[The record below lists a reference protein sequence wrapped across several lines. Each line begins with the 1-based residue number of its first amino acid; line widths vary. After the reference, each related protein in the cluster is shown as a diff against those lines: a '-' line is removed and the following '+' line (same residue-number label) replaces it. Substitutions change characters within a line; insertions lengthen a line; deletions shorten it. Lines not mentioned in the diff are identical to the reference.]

1 MEHLNTANS
10 WASLIEFYPILNLY
24 NFNVD
29 ATVLKRSFM
38 TRFCSTPSKSRT
50 MGLYYNLVLA
60 GLLLAV
66 QIIYS
71 TAFVQGQNYTNF
83 SFPSFS
89 TPESFL
95 LSGTG
100 YYFADN
106 TSFILND
113 DAAPVHVTTD
123 WECGRLSYKEKVRM
137 KDSASGVVA
146 SFHTAFT
153 FQITGDNYSYGDG
166 LVFSFSRDGY
176 AGDDSLAGGSLCLFN
191 AADNGMASNHIFAV
205 EFDTY
210 QNQEF
215 NDPSDNHI
223 GVDINSVN
231 STWFYNLCG
240 GSLTNCSYL
249 CNAGFFTAW
258 IDYDSESQMLQ
269 VFFANG
275 SLYNNISKPQIPLI
289 KASLG
294 FAPPLAEVLDEFMYI
309 GFSSSGSM
317 VPSNFH
323 WIQSWTFTSSGMP
336 EIVPIQP
343 PSQPPSQP
351 PITNPAFNSSLRRK
365 VGIIAGVSVGAV
377 GALLVVFFLV
387 RCGWAWA
394 LDMKEANSSPVNENL
409 LPRMFTNEELRAA
422 TKNFSRSELLGSGVF
437 GKVYK
442 GTLPSGALVAVKR
455 MRMEFTHVKEKFE
468 AEIAN
473 LAQIRHQH
481 LVQLRGWCLEEEQLL
496 LVYDY
501 ICNGNLDEWLFQFS
515 ERNGQGSLTM
525 NRFDAQ
531 SLMLRHRILSD
542 VGAALAFLH
551 DECVPQRLHQNIK
564 SSNVL
569 LDGDWNAYL
578 GDFGVASVIDHQQTE
593 SSISFRMAK
602 IMTTSFGYMSPEM
615 SNTGQATK
623 ESDVYSFGVLML
635 EVMCGM
641 RPLTIERGKDV
652 LVDRVWRAH
661 EMRNILQMADSRLE
675 AFRLPSDARDSESHI
690 EIEQQEVSP
699 AGEIELQEVSHGE
712 LELQEVSH
720 GELESLNLIQESSID
735 VPDAE
740 TVDKKLIANLLHL
753 GLLCCSTYPQGR
765 PSMRLVSELLQ
776 STEYME
782 MYLPPLPTCKPEAQ
796 IFPGQAQLDDGN
808 IVGVEKLD
816 SYLKLA
822 TECLEAVQ
830 KMSGSRK
837 FNNEQC
843 GYLAEKLTVVIQGAS
858 LFLDRSRAEWHRPC
872 SSVKSTRLAQNFKL
886 LVALAKQTES
896 FVQGSCKYEW
906 IQAAMTLSN
915 VSEYVSSLGFNLE
928 LCKIA
933 FCKETVQ
940 GPGHCLTSAEVG
952 HINEAEVEAMKVKA
966 ARDQETLLQKVTL
979 ELHSLEGE
987 NRELAIILQQ
997 RLCGVG
1003 SHPASDDEM
1012 DKLFKWVIPGDQV
1025 GSGASAKVYK
1035 AMWLGTPVAKKT
1047 FHGSENSE
1055 FLQEVEILSQLC
1067 HPNITSMFCYAKCS
1081 KRTCSIIM
1089 ELMDE
1094 DLDKLM
1100 ERRCR
1105 DGNDSQSFAILEAV
1119 DIMIQIGE
1127 GVNYLHSKRIVHRDL
1142 KSMNIL
1148 VKNVEVKRGESVHVQ
1163 AKVTDFGL
1171 SKTKDQSTTYSKQ
1184 TFNTGTS
1191 RWMPPEIIK
1200 LTSDSREGGLSKH
1213 EKLPKYP
1220 FKCDSYSFGMVCYE
1234 ILTGCI
1240 PFPNISNF
1248 STIKR
1253 RVMTNGYRPILPA
1266 NCPPMLK
1273 ALIKRCWSQEPKKR
1287 PKFEAICLELKYLKY
1302 LLMTGN
1308 DSDLD

>member
-1 MEHLNTANS
+1 
-10 WASLIEFYPILNLY
+10 
-24 NFNVD
+24 
-29 ATVLKRSFM
+29 
-38 TRFCSTPSKSRT
+38 
-50 MGLYYNLVLA
+50 MGLYYHLVVA
-60 GLLLAV
+60 GLLFAV
-66 QIIYS
+66 HLIRS
-71 TAFVQGQNYTNF
+71 PVFVQGQNTDF
-83 SFPSFS
+83 SFLSFS

-95 LSGTG
+95 LSGSG

-106 TSFILND
+106 TSFILNKQD
-113 DAAPVHVTTD
+113 PVHVSLFR
-123 WECGRLSYKEKVRM
+123 ECGRLSYKDKVRM
-137 KDSASGVVA
+137 VDYASGAVA

-153 FQITGDNYSYGDG
+153 FQITGTNYSHGDG
-166 LVFSFSRDGY
+166 LVFSFARDQF
-176 AGDDSLAGGSLCLFN
+176 AGDNSYAGGSLCLYN
-191 AADNGMASNHIFAV
+191 ATDSMPSNTFFAV

-215 NDPSDNHI
+215 DDPSDSHI

-231 STWFYNLCG
+231 SWWSYNLCG

-249 CNAGFFTAW
+249 GNAGFFTAW
-258 IDYDSESQMLQ
+258 IDYDNESKNLQ

-275 SLYNNISKPQIPLI
+275 SLYNNISKPPKPLI
-289 KASLG
+289 EATFGTTDQAAIPFSLV
-294 FAPPLAEVLDEFMYI
+294 EVLDEFMYV

-317 VPSNFH
+317 IPTNFH
-323 WIQSWTFTSSGMP
+323 WIQSWTFTSSMP
-336 EIVPIQP
+336 DIVQPPPDIVPP
-343 PSQPPSQP
+343 PPD
-351 PITNPAFNSSLRRK
+351 SSRTRK
-365 VGIIAGVSVGAV
+365 QLILILSVGAV
-377 GALLVVFFLV
+377 GGAVGFLVVFLFT
-387 RCGWAWA
+387 G
-394 LDMKEANSSPVNENL
+394 KSSPVNENF
-409 LPRMFTNEELRAA
+409 LPRMFTIEELSAA
-422 TKNFSRSELLGSGVF
+422 TNNFSRSELLGSGVY
-437 GKVYK
+437 GTVYK
-442 GTLPSGALVAVKR
+442 GTLPSGALVVVKR
-455 MRMEFTHVKEKFE
+455 MKMEFTHVTEKFE
-468 AEIAN
+468 AEMAS
-473 LAQIRHQH
+473 LAKIRHQH
-481 LVQLRGWCLEEEQLL
+481 LVQLRGWCHEEEQLL

-515 ERNGQGSLTM
+515 ERNGQRSLTM

-542 VGAALAFLH
+542 VGAALAYLH
-551 DECVPQRLHQNIK
+551 DECLPQRLHQNIK

-578 GDFGVASVIDHQQTE
+578 GDFGVASVIDHQMET
-593 SSISFRMAK
+593 SITTRMAK
-602 IMTTSFGYMSPEM
+602 TLTTSYGYVSPEM
-615 SNTGQATK
+615 SNTGKATK

-641 RPLTIERGKDV
+641 RPRLTIERGELDA
-652 LVDRVWRAH
+652 LVNRVWRAH

-675 AFRLPSDARDSESHI
+675 AFQLPSDVRHSESQS
-690 EIEQQEVSP
+690 ELEQQEVSP

-712 LELQEVSH
+712 I
-720 GELESLNLIQESSID
+720 ESLSLIQESSID

-740 TVDKKLIANLLHL
+740 TIDKKLIANLLHL
-753 GLLCCSTYPQGR
+753 GLLCCSTNPEDR

-782 MYLPPLPTCKPEAQ
+782 MSLPPLPTCKPETQ
-796 IFPGQAQLDDGN
+796 IFPGQAQDDG
-808 IVGVEKLD
+808 IVVAVEKLD

-830 KMSGSRK
+830 KMSDSRK

-843 GYLAEKLTVVIQGAS
+843 GYLAEKLRVVIQSAS
-858 LFLDRSRAEWHRPC
+858 LYLDRSRAQCHRPC
-872 SSVKSTRLAQNFKL
+872 SSVNTTRLAQNFKL

-933 FCKETVQ
+933 FREETLP

-952 HINEAEVEAMKVKA
+952 DINAAEVEAVTVKA
-966 ARDQETLLQKVTL
+966 ARDQEALLQKVTL

-997 RLCGVG
+997 RLCGVRPN
-1003 SHPASDDEM
+1003 PASDDEM
-1012 DKLFKWVIPGDQV
+1012 DKLFKWVILGDHV
-1025 GSGASAKVYK
+1025 PLGSGASANVYK

-1047 FHGSENSE
+1047 FHGLENSE
-1055 FLQEVEILSQLC
+1055 FLKEVEILSQLC

-1094 DLDKLM
+1094 DLNKLM
-1100 ERRCR
+1100 ETRCK
-1105 DGNDSQSFAILEAV
+1105 DGNESQPFAILEAV

-1148 VKNVEVKRGESVHVQ
+1148 VKNVEVKLGEIVHVQ
-1163 AKVTDFGL
+1163 AKVADFGL
-1171 SKTKDQSTTYSKQ
+1171 SKAKDRSTTYSNQ

-1191 RWMPPEIIK
+1191 RWMPPEVIK
-1200 LTSDSREGGLSKH
+1200 LTSDSRESGLSNCL
-1213 EKLPKYP
+1213 KLPKYP
-1220 FKCDSYSFGMVCYE
+1220 FKCDTYSFGMVCYE
-1234 ILTGCI
+1234 ILAGCV
-1240 PFPNISNF
+1240 PFSDINSPSE
-1248 STIKR
+1248 IKR
-1253 RVMTNGYRPILPA
+1253 RVIMNHERPILPG
-1266 NCPPMLK
+1266 NCPAKLK
-1273 ALIKRCWSQEPKKR
+1273 VLIERCWSQEPKKR
-1287 PKFEAICLELKYLKY
+1287 QNFEAICLELKYVKY
-1302 LLMTGN
+1302 LLMTGY
-1308 DSDLD
+1308 DS